1 MSKKSVL
8 LMSLIVFITLVL
20 SGLPDNKSFA
30 KQETSGKKSAE
41 KKAAEKPKDSC
52 ITSKCHAK
60 LEKEKYIHGPIAAGE
75 CTVCHGKSDRHKDKP
90 EKYKFKPVT
99 DVANKC
105 YSCHDKF
112 KPKKITHTPVA
123 EGECVACHSPHGSP
137 YKFQLIAKGGD
148 LCFNCHDEEMLAGKY
163 VHGPAAVGGCIAC
176 HEPHTADHEK
186 NLRAKPPELCYM
198 CHTDKAEVISKAEF
212 VHTPV
217 SENCALCHNPH
228 SAPEQ
233 FMLQSQSPKLCLD
246 CHKEKKEQLAKV
258 SVKHGAL
265 EVDGSCL
272 NCHDAHMSN
281 IGKNLRMEP
290 LDLCLSCH
298 DREYKKANGKNL
310 MNMKKW
316 LEENE
321 DHHGPIKQKDCSGCH
336 DPHGSQNFRILRHF
350 YPPSFY
356 KAFAPENYNLCF
368 SCHEKTLVLN
378 PKTVKLTNFR
388 NGDMN
393 LHFKHVNKPV
403 KGRTCRACHETHASN
418 FPKHIREGV
427 PFGGWQLPVNFQKTE
442 TGGSCTPGCHK
453 IKKYDRIN
461 EEHNE

>member
-1 MSKKSVL
+1 MRKKAVL
-8 LMSLIVFITLVL
+8 LMSLIIFITLVL

-60 LEKEKYIHGPIAAGE
+60 MEKEKYIHGPIAAGE
-75 CTVCHGKSDRHKDKP
+75 CTVCHGKADRHKDKP
-90 EKYKFKPVT
+90 EKYKFKKVE
-99 DVANKC
+99 DLANKC

-112 KPKKITHTPVA
+112 KPKKVTHTPVE

-148 LCFNCHDEEMLAGKY
+148 LCFTCHDDEILAAKY

-198 CHTDKAEVISKAEF
+198 CHTDKAEVINKAEF

-217 SENCALCHNPH
+217 SENCSLCHNPH

-265 EVDGSCL
+265 EIERSCL

-281 IGKNLRMEP
+281 
-290 LDLCLSCH
+290 
-298 DREYKKANGKNL
+298 
-310 MNMKKW
+310 
-316 LEENE
+316 
-321 DHHGPIKQKDCSGCH
+321 
-336 DPHGSQNFRILRHF
+336 
-350 YPPSFY
+350 
-356 KAFAPENYNLCF
+356 
-368 SCHEKTLVLN
+368 
-378 PKTVKLTNFR
+378 
-388 NGDMN
+388 
-393 LHFKHVNKPV
+393 
-403 KGRTCRACHETHASN
+403 
-418 FPKHIREGV
+418 
-427 PFGGWQLPVNFQKTE
+427 
-442 TGGSCTPGCHK
+442 
-453 IKKYDRIN
+453 
-461 EEHNE
+461 